1 MSSLLTTSI
10 RPLPSI
16 FTHLRRGCSALG
28 PYKGGLR
35 FHPTV
40 DEGILKFLG
49 FEQIFKN
56 SLTGLPMGGG
66 KGGSDFDPKNKS
78 DGEIRRFCQSFMT
91 ELYRHIGPSTDVPA
105 GDIGVGGKEIGY
117 MYGQYKRLTNRHGE
131 GVLTGKSILFGG
143 SHIRPEATGYGLVY
157 ISKIA
162 IEKKLGKSL
171 QGARCAV
178 SGSGNV
184 AQYAAQKLMQLGAKV
199 ITMSDSNG
207 VLIFDDGMTEEDWK
221 EIAHAKQVRRAR
233 LSSIE
238 DDVTG
243 RYAANETPWSVDVR
257 YDFAYPCAT
266 QNEVNKEGAERLVK
280 NGIKGLFEGANLP
293 TDAAGQQVLRDNVD
307 SCPLYIPGKASNAGG
322 VGVSGLEMSQNAVRL
337 QWKPEEVD
345 GKLQDMMASIFEQ
358 MESSGDSLE
367 KGANRAGFL
376 KVAKAMKELGWV
388 S

>member
-1 MSSLLTTSI
+1 
-10 RPLPSI
+10 
-16 FTHLRRGCSALG
+16 
-28 PYKGGLR
+28 
-35 FHPTV
+35 
-40 DEGILKFLG
+40 
-49 FEQIFKN
+49 
-56 SLTGLPMGGG
+56 
-66 KGGSDFDPKNKS
+66 
-78 DGEIRRFCQSFMT
+78 
-91 ELYRHIGPSTDVPA
+91 
-105 GDIGVGGKEIGY
+105 
-117 MYGQYKRLTNRHGE
+117 
-131 GVLTGKSILFGG
+131 
-143 SHIRPEATGYGLVY
+143 
-157 ISKIA
+157 
-162 IEKKLGKSL
+162 
-171 QGARCAV
+171 
-178 SGSGNV
+178 
-184 AQYAAQKLMQLGAKV
+184 
-199 ITMSDSNG
+199 
-207 VLIFDDGMTEEDWK
+207 MTEEDWK

-243 RYAANETPWSVDVR
+243 RYVANETPWSVDVS

>member
-1 MSSLLTTSI
+1 M
-10 RPLPSI
+10 PSI
-16 FTHLRRGCSALG
+16 FAHLHPDGSALG

-56 SLTGLPMGGG
+56 SLTGLPLGGG

-199 ITMSDSNG
+199 MTMSDSNG

-243 RYAANETPWSVDVR
+243 RYVANETPWSVDVS

-293 TDAAGQQVLRDNVD
+293 TDAGGQQVLRDNAD

>member
-1 MSSLLTTSI
+1 
-10 RPLPSI
+10 
-16 FTHLRRGCSALG
+16 
-28 PYKGGLR
+28 
-35 FHPTV
+35 
-40 DEGILKFLG
+40 
-49 FEQIFKN
+49 
-56 SLTGLPMGGG
+56 
-66 KGGSDFDPKNKS
+66 
-78 DGEIRRFCQSFMT
+78 
-91 ELYRHIGPSTDVPA
+91 
-105 GDIGVGGKEIGY
+105 
-117 MYGQYKRLTNRHGE
+117 
-131 GVLTGKSILFGG
+131 
-143 SHIRPEATGYGLVY
+143 
-157 ISKIA
+157 
-162 IEKKLGKSL
+162 
-171 QGARCAV
+171 
-178 SGSGNV
+178 
-184 AQYAAQKLMQLGAKV
+184 
-199 ITMSDSNG
+199 
-207 VLIFDDGMTEEDWK
+207 MTEEDWK

-280 NGIKGLFEGANLP
+280 NGIFGLFEGANLP
-293 TDAAGQQVLRDNVD
+293 VDAAGQQVLRDNAD